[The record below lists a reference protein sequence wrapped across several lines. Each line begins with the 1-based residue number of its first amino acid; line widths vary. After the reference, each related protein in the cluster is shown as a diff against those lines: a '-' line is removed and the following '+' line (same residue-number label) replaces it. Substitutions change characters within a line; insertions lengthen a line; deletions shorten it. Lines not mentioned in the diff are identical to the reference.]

1 MAPNFKPGAPSTLP
15 AAGAIAPVRGTAR
28 FSYLFSQLVLR
39 DLRTRYRQTLIGALW
54 GLGRPLAELLIFV
67 LVFGL
72 VLHAPSDGLPYPLFA
87 YTGVVLWTFVAGAIP
102 RGTRS
107 ITAHAGLVSRV
118 PFPKLAIPL
127 ATVASAFVDL
137 LVAGLLL
144 VGLMAW
150 YQVPLTAAAL
160 SVLPILVILAVFV
173 TGVTVLGSALHVF
186 YHDLGYAADLGL
198 RLWQLATPIAYA
210 SSAIPAR
217 WQPVYQLNP
226 LVTLFDGARDAL
238 IRGQVPAA
246 GGLLYPAAA
255 GLVCLALG
263 LVIFRATEPFFAESV

>member
-1 MAPNFKPGAPSTLP
+1 VSGS
-15 AAGAIAPVRGTAR
+15 AR
-28 FSYLFSQLVLR
+28 FSYLLSQLVLR

-54 GLGRPLAELLIFV
+54 GLGRPLAELFIFV
-67 LVFGL
+67 LVFGM
-72 VLHAPSDGLPYPLFA
+72 VLKAPSDGLPYPLFA
-87 YTGVVLWTFVAGAIP
+87 YTGVVLWTFVSGAIP

-144 VGLMAW
+144 IALMAH
-150 YQVPLTAAAL
+150 YHYPLTASAL
-160 SVLPILVILAVFV
+160 SLVPILVILAVFV

-217 WQPVYQLNP
+217 WQPLYQLNP
-226 LVTLFDGARDAL
+226 LVSLFDAAREAL
-238 IRGQVPAA
+238 LRGQAPPV
-246 GGLLYPAAA
+246 GELIYPAVA
-255 GLVCLALG
+255 GLACLAVG
-263 LVIFRATEPFFAESV
+263 LVVFRSTEPYFAESV